1 MVHAFTAA
9 RAATKLF
16 DLTTRSTDSS
26 AGRKARP
33 QSVASSDET
42 TGTADST
49 SHATANT
56 HALFSRENLADGSSP
71 LNDPALRSSTE
82 SPARSA
88 KAHSRHEAVP
98 QGDVPSAVRE
108 SNSGAASADDHDLG
122 ASLASGV
129 NVHASS
135 FQPGTLQPADS
146 PLPAA
151 TAQVVTSAPV
161 FTAPHAQGSAPASTQ
176 APQLQSSSAPDLPRM
191 VDSGQLRVHENSSEL
206 KISVQLP
213 ELGKIEVRAVSA
225 REVTTA
231 HLTTSQHDALQVLT
245 ADRTTLEQALK
256 SRDVILGSLSSH
268 SQSDTGGGQHQPG
281 SSPPAPP
288 SRDTPPAAAAA
299 INPEES
305 YTTGFLPDYSS
316 ISVRA

>member
-1 MVHAFTAA
+1 
-9 RAATKLF
+9 
-16 DLTTRSTDSS
+16 
-26 AGRKARP
+26 
-33 QSVASSDET
+33 
-42 TGTADST
+42 
-49 SHATANT
+49 
-56 HALFSRENLADGSSP
+56 
-71 LNDPALRSSTE
+71 
-82 SPARSA
+82 
-88 KAHSRHEAVP
+88 
-98 QGDVPSAVRE
+98 
-108 SNSGAASADDHDLG
+108 
-122 ASLASGV
+122 
-129 NVHASS
+129 
-135 FQPGTLQPADS
+135 
-146 PLPAA
+146 
-151 TAQVVTSAPV
+151 
-161 FTAPHAQGSAPASTQ
+161 
-176 APQLQSSSAPDLPRM
+176 M